1 MKPLKQKQ
9 RGLTLLE
16 LMVVVTVIGVLSAFA
31 IPVYDDYT
39 TRVKIAEGIQLAER
53 VKTAVAVYYGDKGS
67 APADNDAAGIPAKAH
82 FQTEYVKSIEVKNG
96 HVIITYL
103 VTPLPA
109 LQGGTKDGESLPDKD
124 VLKIGFSKPDDK
136 ANILWECGAG
146 GNPNPTTVPDEFLP
160 VDCR

>member
-1 MKPLKQKQ
+1 MKLLKRKQ

-16 LMVVVTVIGVLSAFA
+16 LMVVVTVIGVLAAFA

-53 VKTAVAVYYGDKGS
+53 AKTAVAVYYGDKGS
-67 APADNDAAGIPAKAH
+67 APADNDAAGIPAKTH
-82 FQTEYVKSIEVKNG
+82 FQTEYVKSIEVKSG

-109 LQGGTKDGESLPDKD
+109 LDGGTDDDGNAIHNT
-124 VLKIGFSKPDDK
+124 VLKIAFSKPDDK